1 MMFQQI
7 YSFEKLSE
15 FVGREPIL
23 QDVRDWMQD
32 GNFHL
37 VFFNGEYGI
46 GKTRLLKRILDLWLR
61 ELKYDSAPSHL
72 IDLYHF
78 RHHSPEGL
86 ARAIFKCF
94 EKTDNVHYFY
104 PFMTA
109 QSGLDRARAAG
120 DSKAIREQLQKLLDN
135 CVDGLKKMS
144 SEHGVLLLFDTVEQ
158 FVYPTGERFAPSWD
172 WLKSWIRDLPRGLV
186 LFAGRPQADILC
198 RQVATLTVALDFFTP
213 KESRD
218 YLLAT
223 AKRLSQEK
231 GLSISFDEDG
241 MQRLHNLSQGR
252 PILLALFLELRIRD
266 QRAFV
271 DLSELQTETFE
282 QKIIN
287 YLLSQPE
294 LGETLKA
301 AGRAPKGINAALLA
315 RIRGITLREATQA
328 LETLASK
335 SFSKT
340 FPDDDRVFLHDDM
353 YDLLEKYVY
362 SGETGTREPQDAAQ
376 ALYDYYKQTIK
387 QKDAELKDIFASLAQ
402 EANFKQSTDLPEDYI
417 PKIHTLEATRQE
429 LKTEF
434 IYYRLRHQ
442 VGKKGKRE
450 VYEDDPILAGLKMYY
465 RFGHEAA
472 TSNNDEVLIPLQI
485 ELTNFWLIL
494 RDTNL
499 WKLFSW
505 LHPED
510 RNFWKT
516 FTEGLLLIHEVW
528 LKVATGQPYLDDIT
542 ILEENLSAIPDITS
556 DQKMIL
562 LALLETWLG
571 TGILFSRG
579 AKKEEFER
587 SNQTLT
593 RAINSIYDVAVD
605 QRLGWF
611 KDVIISLAYR
621 QRAYSY
627 RIRGALKNAIED
639 FKEGLRFSRSIG
651 FFHEEA
657 TSRNDFGFAQMLAG
671 IFQSAFEN
679 QWDGLQLRY
688 RVAIGHRIALS
699 YSSLAQYFIAT
710 GAYEEA
716 RKHALYAIKIASAV
730 GFRRGLGFGNL
741 ALAEST
747 RRFAFS
753 AQGPSNQAEYLQ
765 EAQRSIDDAIY
776 LLDQIG
782 EGARII
788 DAKLELACLYRD
800 QIRLEVD
807 SSKKKILFE
816 KSNKQFL
823 EVAKAA
829 EEAGIEY
836 RLVDA
841 MCNRIWLGNYAN
853 ELDET
858 EQAAREF
865 EILPVLSPYWLNNGK
880 FANEE
885 QTQKNPQLWS
895 QIGKYYVGR
904 GVMALK
910 KWEKESKD
918 EFLKDAARYMMLG
931 STYSTT
937 FAEDHRGWREGRRTI
952 YQILSP
958 KNPDELKKFS
968 RYVLDAEEAENIL
981 KKPSALQVLMK
992 DHALWFAE

>member
-1 MMFQQI
+1 MFQQTF
-7 YSFEKLSE
+7 SLEKLGE
-15 FVGREPIL
+15 FVGRESIL
-23 QDVRDWMQD
+23 QDARGWMQD
-32 GNFHL
+32 GKFHL
-37 VFFNGEYGI
+37 VFFSGEYGI
-46 GKTRLLKRILDLWLR
+46 GKTRLLQKILDLSMR
-61 ELKYDSAPSHL
+61 ELKYDGSPTRL
-72 IDLYHF
+72 VDLYHF

-94 EKTDNVHYFY
+94 EKTDNEHYFN
-104 PFMTA
+104 PFITA
-109 QSGLDRARAAG
+109 QRRLDAARAAG
-120 DSKAIREQLQKLLDN
+120 DSKSIREQLQKLLDS
-135 CVDGLKKMS
+135 CVEGVKKVS
-144 SEHGVLLLFDTVEQ
+144 AERNILLLFDTVEQ
-158 FVYPTGERFAPSWD
+158 FVYPTGTRFAPAWD
-172 WLKSWIRDLPRGLV
+172 WLKGWIGDLPRGLV

-198 RQVATLTVALDFFTP
+198 RQVPSLTVTLDFFTP
-213 KESRD
+213 VESRA

-223 AKRLSQEK
+223 AKRRSQEK
-231 GLSISFDEDG
+231 GLLVYFDDDDV
-241 MQRLHNLSQGR
+241 QRLHILSQGR
-252 PILLALFLELRIRD
+252 PILLALFLELRMRD
-266 QRAFV
+266 PRAFR

-287 YLLSQPE
+287 HLLSQPE

-315 RIRGITLREATQA
+315 QIRGTTLREASQA
-328 LETLASK
+328 LEILANM

-362 SGETGTREPQDAAQ
+362 SGESGTREPQDAAQ
-376 ALYDYYKQTIK
+376 AIYDYYKQAIE
-387 QKDAELKDIFASLAQ
+387 QKDADLRDIFASLAQ
-402 EANFKQSTDLPEDYI
+402 EADFKQSTDSSEDYA
-417 PKIHTLEATRQE
+417 PKIHILETVRQQ

-442 VGKKGKRE
+442 VGKMGKRE
-450 VYEDDPILAGLKMYY
+450 AHEDDPILAGLKMYY

-472 TSNNDEVLIPLQI
+472 TSNNDEILIPLQI

-494 RDTNL
+494 RDMNL
-499 WKLFSW
+499 WKLFNW
-505 LHPED
+505 LNLED
-510 RNFWKT
+510 RNFWKS
-516 FTEGLLLIHEVW
+516 FAEGLLLIHEVW

-542 ILEENLSAIPDITS
+542 VLEESLSALTDITA

-587 SNQTLT
+587 SNQILT
-593 RAINSIYDVAVD
+593 RAINSFHDVAVD
-605 QRLGWF
+605 QRLEWF
-611 KDVIISLAYR
+611 KDVVTSLAYR
-621 QRAYSY
+621 QRAYSH
-627 RIRGALKNAIED
+627 RIRGALKDAIKD
-639 FKEGLRFSRSIG
+639 FKEGLRFSRSID

-657 TSRNDFGFAQMLAG
+657 TLRNDFGFSQMLAG

-688 RVAIGHRIALS
+688 RVAIGHRVALS

-716 RKHALYAIKIASAV
+716 RKHAQYAIKIASAV
-730 GFRRGLGFGNL
+730 GFRRGLAFGNL
-741 ALAEST
+741 AFAEST

-765 EAQRSIDDAIY
+765 QAQRSIDDAIY

-788 DAKLELACLYRD
+788 DAKLELACLYRA
-800 QIRLEVD
+800 QIRIETNT
-807 SSKKKILFE
+807 SKKKILFE

-841 MCNRIWLGNYAN
+841 MCNRVWLGNYAN
-853 ELDET
+853 ELEEA

-865 EILPVLSPYWLNNGK
+865 DALDVLKPYWLQKGK
-880 FANEE
+880 FVNEDNA
-885 QTQKNPQLWS
+885 QKNPQLWA

-904 GVMALK
+904 GIMALK
-910 KWEKESKD
+910 KWEKESKN
-918 EFLKDAARYMMLG
+918 EVLRDAAKYMMLG
-931 STYSTT
+931 SIYSTT

-952 YQILSP
+952 YQILSL
-958 KNPDELKKFS
+958 KNPEELEKFS
-968 RYVLDAEEAENIL
+968 RYVMDTEESENIP
-981 KKPSALQVLMK
+981 KKPSALQLLMK
-992 DHALWFAE
+992 DHALWFAD